1 MASDFIHLEILKEKI
16 TRALASRE
24 KPKFSYPRI
33 KGKAVFPLP
42 QVNAQS
48 AITQLFRR
56 KLYTLMKLSEWQ
68 REWV

>member
-24 KPKFSYPRI
+24 KPEFPYPRI

-48 AITQLFRR
+48 AIT
-56 KLYTLMKLSEWQ
+56 
-68 REWV
+68 